1 MIKALVID
9 DSRAMR
15 MVLSRMLTGLGA
27 DVTQAVDGRDGLV
40 KLAAGEAFDLVL
52 VDWHMPEME
61 GIDFVAAARAT
72 PYSYAGLIVMVTTET
87 EAAQVSRALELGADE
102 YVMKPFTQ
110 DMIAEKLIMLGL
122 DVAT

>member
-102 YVMKPFTQ
+102 YVMKPFTPEVLL
-110 DMIAEKLIMLGL
+110 AKLSLLG
-122 DVAT
+122 AFEE